1 MKLDV
6 VPAGKEIKLSHLQA
20 RIIKAD
26 SKESALIQGTVLIT
40 QSKGMKLLQKYFCDN
55 AIQEYEAAARILGPL
70 TWESS

>member
-26 SKESALIQGTVLIT
+26 SKESALIQKTVLIM
-40 QSKGMKLLQKYFCDN
+40 QSKSLNFYYYYC
-55 AIQEYEAAARILGPL
+55 YYC
-70 TWESS
+70 